1 MIISLTKKLSL
12 RNVFPMSKGH
22 SENCKNFG
30 NLKTFKIVVKN
41 SSKNTFIGAQMEISL
56 ECSKHFLACTEA
68 VNSHKRLLEYSSHLP
83 T

>member
-1 MIISLTKKLSL
+1 
-12 RNVFPMSKGH
+12 MSKGH

-41 SSKNTFIGAQMEISL
+41 SSRNTFIDAQMGISL
-56 ECSKHFLACTEA
+56 ECSKHFVACTEA
-68 VNSHKRLLEYSSHLP
+68 VNLHKRLLECCSHLP